1 MIELTNIE
9 NHKNSNKQSQ
19 SEEKPLQV
27 VRARKKTS
35 VIKPKNNNNNISESA
50 KMARVDAKI
59 SNMVGGENRKIVRVD
74 EIDLTPRKR
83 LKFDDNEEKENKI
96 DKKELIT
103 MSEKK
108 PNSSGLN
115 MRPPTIK
122 PPKKPDDTVTKIS
135 VETLNKKIEKDEVF
149 ST

>member
-9 NHKNSNKQSQ
+9 NHKNSNKQS
-19 SEEKPLQV
+19 EENPVQI

-59 SNMVGGENRKIVRVD
+59 SNTVGGENKKFVRVG
-74 EIDLTPRKR
+74 EIELTPRKR
-83 LKFDDNEEKENKI
+83 LKFDDDGEKENKI
-96 DKKELIT
+96 DKKKLLT

-108 PNSSGLN
+108 TNSSGLN
-115 MRPPTIK
+115 MRPPAIK
-122 PPKKPDDTVTKIS
+122 PPKKFDDTVTRIF
-135 VETLNKKIEKDEVF
+135 VETLNKKIETDEVF
-149 ST
+149 LT

>member
-9 NHKNSNKQSQ
+9 NHKNSNKQ

-35 VIKPKNNNNNISESA
+35 VIKPKNNNNISESA

-59 SNMVGGENRKIVRVD
+59 PNTVGGENKKFVRVD

-83 LKFDDNEEKENKI
+83 LKFDDDGDKENKI
-96 DKKELIT
+96 DKKKLLT

-108 PNSSGLN
+108 PNNSGLN
-115 MRPPTIK
+115 MRPPAIK
-122 PPKKPDDTVTKIS
+122 PPKKPDDSVTRIS
-135 VETLNKKIEKDEVF
+135 VEALNKKIEKDEVF